1 MVMPARD
8 DKVKRLLD
16 GDIDEAEIASDP
28 MLSSLAERIFGLSIE
43 PITPVKP
50 SAATGLPELAGAD
63 GAKPSLMNMVEVVP
77 GSTPMPLPSLSLI
90 PDSQP
95 SSKGGRGKLKLFSFA
110 SLVISIANIFGV
122 FGMLFGN
129 MCATDKCVDG
139 MTRINWASIWELDNH
154 LGWSHAFPTM
164 GIPDYIAV
172 VASALLFIIALRR

>member
-50 SAATGLPELAGAD
+50 SAATGLPQLGESGD
-63 GAKPSLMNMVEVVP
+63 AKPSLMSMVEVVP
-77 GSTPMPLPSLSLI
+77 GSTPLPLPTLSLI
-90 PDSQP
+90 PDSK
-95 SSKGGRGKLKLFSFA
+95 SNSKSGGRKLKFFSLT

-122 FGMLFGN
+122 FGMLFGS

-139 MTRINWASIWELDNH
+139 MTRINWASVWELDNH

-164 GIPDYIAV
+164 GVPDYVAV
-172 VASALLFIIALRR
+172 VASALVFIIASRR

>member
-1 MVMPARD
+1 MPARD

-28 MLSSLAERIFGLSIE
+28 VLSSLAERIFGLSIE

-50 SAATGLPELAGAD
+50 SAATGLPELGGAD
-63 GAKPSLMNMVEVVP
+63 GVKPSLMSMVEVVP
-77 GSTPMPLPSLSLI
+77 GSTPLPLPTLSLI
-90 PDSQP
+90 PDSR
-95 SSKGGRGKLKLFSFA
+95 STSKRGGRKLKIFSFSA
-110 SLVISIANIFGV
+110 LVISITNIFGV
-122 FGMLFGN
+122 FGMLFGS

>member
-1 MVMPARD
+1 MVMPTRD

-28 MLSSLAERIFGLSIE
+28 MLASLAERIFGLSIE
-43 PITPVKP
+43 PMIPVKP
-50 SAATGLPELAGAD
+50 SAATGLPDIAKPD
-63 GAKPSLMNMVEVVP
+63 DAKPSLMSMVEVVP
-77 GSTPMPLPSLSLI
+77 GSTPMPLPDLSLI
-90 PDSQP
+90 PDSK
-95 SSKGGRGKLKLFSFA
+95 SNSRGGGRKLKIFGFT

-122 FGMLFGN
+122 FGMLFGS

-164 GIPDYIAV
+164 GAPDYVAV
-172 VASALLFIIALRR
+172 VASALVFIIALRR